1 MKNSIFASFLVLT
14 LSVSALRAQTNSPTA
29 FGNYN
34 VITTAV
40 PFLIISPDSRSGG
53 MGDVGVS
60 TSPDNNSIHW
70 NVAKLAFLEEGHN
83 GLSMSYT
90 PWLSRLVPDIDLA
103 YLSYS
108 KQVGKRSG
116 LGMSLRYFSLGEIN
130 LTDENGNPQ
139 GTLQPNEFAIDG
151 GYSLQLSDALSL
163 GVALRYIYSNLSQSA
178 VTSTGSNTQA
188 GQSFAAD
195 VGAYYRSREINLERG
210 QKARYSVGLLLSNI
224 GAKVSYSDAAN
235 SDFIP
240 TNLRFGGTFDLLFD
254 QYNSMAF
261 TVEMNKLL
269 VPTPPLRDPDTG
281 EIIAG
286 RDNNV
291 DPISGIFQSFNDA
304 PGGGQEEF
312 REIIW
317 NTGVEYNYD
326 DKFFLRGGYQYEHE
340 TKGNRKYFTLGLG
353 IKYNVFGLDFAYLI
367 PATPTVQSPL
377 ENTLRFTLYFGL
389 GGGEEA

>member
-1 MKNSIFASFLVLT
+1 MRNKLLAI
-14 LSVSALRAQTNSPTA
+14 LSGWAFFGITA
-29 FGNYN
+29 FGQTNNATAFGQYN

-60 TSPDNNSIHW
+60 TSPDNNSLHW
-70 NVAKLAFLEEGHN
+70 NVAKLAFLEDDHN

-108 KQVGKRSG
+108 KQIGKRSG
-116 LGMSLRYFSLGEIN
+116 LGLSLRYFSLGEIN

-139 GTLQPNEFAIDG
+139 GTLSPNEFAIDG
-151 GYSLQLSDALSL
+151 GYSLQLSEQISL
-163 GVALRYIYSNLSQSA
+163 GVALRYIYSNLAQSS

-195 VGAYYRSREINLERG
+195 VGAYYRSREINLEKG
-210 QKARYSVGLLLSNI
+210 QKARYSIGFLMSNI

-235 SDFIP
+235 SDFLP

-286 RDNNV
+286 EDNNV
-291 DPISGIFQSFNDA
+291 PPFRGIFQSFSDA
-304 PGGGQEEF
+304 PGGSREEL

-317 NTGVEYNYD
+317 NTGVEYNYS

-389 GGGEEA
+389 GGSEE